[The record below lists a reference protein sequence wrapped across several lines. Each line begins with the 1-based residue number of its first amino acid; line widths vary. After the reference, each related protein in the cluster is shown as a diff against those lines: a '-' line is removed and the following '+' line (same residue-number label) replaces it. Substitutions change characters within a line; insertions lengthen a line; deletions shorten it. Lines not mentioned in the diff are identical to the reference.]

1 MIEAVSSTVSNAPI
15 VRGQAEQASQ
25 ARSFAS
31 NPDRIQEVPKSGLS
45 LSISVDLNF
54 DKAILQIRD
63 VETGDVITQI
73 PTESQLKAFQR
84 AEAARQAQAS
94 TIETDESGSSQS
106 VDITVDSNSSTA
118 TAAPAP
124 QEVEVQQGAS
134 SAQSAPI
141 TAAVNIEA

>member
-1 MIEAVSSTVSNAPI
+1 MIEAVSSTVSNAPV

-25 ARSFAS
+25 ARSFAA
-31 NPDRIQEVPKSGLS
+31 NPDRVQEVPKSGLS
-45 LSISVDLNF
+45 LSIRVDLNF

-84 AEAARQAQAS
+84 AEATRQEQAS
-94 TIETDESGSSQS
+94 TTTEASQDGSSES
-106 VDITVDSNSSTA
+106 VDITVDSTTA
-118 TAAPAP
+118 TTTPAP
-124 QEVEVQQGAS
+124 QEVEVQQEAS
-134 SAQSAPI
+134 SAQSAAI